1 MFSMPMV
8 LIIGGGVAVTF
19 IIALVVRRMR
29 ERNDNTGDIYPLF

>member
-8 LIIGGGVAVTF
+8 LIIGGCVAVTF